1 MFKVRVRGPPR
12 HRRGYHARGAQQL
25 GGHDGGG
32 RQGQSKGKLR
42 WPPPFSKEV
51 KEVTKAR
58 LKVGSGGRQGQSQG
72 RLRRSSMPASR

>member
-42 WPPPFSKEV
+42 SSSRPVSRWV
-51 KEVTKAR
+51 KEVY
-58 LKVGSGGRQGQSQG
+58 L
-72 RLRRSSMPASR
+72 